1 MSKDKPTPEDDFAAF
16 LAANRDIV
24 PLKSTPKVRPQPKRP
39 SPYRTSRQPS
49 FEEDTPPLFV
59 DRDEPPFL
67 DSDAVISHKHISV
80 SNKILRK
87 LSKGQ
92 YNIEAMLDL
101 HGMTVAV
108 AEREVDA
115 FIKHCLQ
122 ADKQVILLIH
132 GKGAQRQMPI
142 LKNKLYQWLRHI
154 DAVLAFC
161 SAAPSQGSRGALVVL
176 LKRKREEKP
185 VER

>member
-1 MSKDKPTPEDDFAAF
+1 MSKDNPSQEDDLAAF
-16 LAANRDIV
+16 LAANPGIKR
-24 PLKSTPKVRPQPKRP
+24 LKSTPKVRPEPKRP
-39 SPYRTSRQPS
+39 SPYRRTRQPS
-49 FEEDTPPLFV
+49 YDEDTPPLFV
-59 DRDEPPFL
+59 DRDEAPFL
-67 DSDAVISHKHISV
+67 DSEAVICHKHASV

-87 LSKGQ
+87 LGKGQ

-115 FIKHCLQ
+115 FIKYCLQ

-132 GKGAQRQMPI
+132 GKGVQRQMPI

-154 DAVLAFC
+154 DHVLAFC

-176 LKRKREEKP
+176 LKRKREEKF
-185 VER
+185 R